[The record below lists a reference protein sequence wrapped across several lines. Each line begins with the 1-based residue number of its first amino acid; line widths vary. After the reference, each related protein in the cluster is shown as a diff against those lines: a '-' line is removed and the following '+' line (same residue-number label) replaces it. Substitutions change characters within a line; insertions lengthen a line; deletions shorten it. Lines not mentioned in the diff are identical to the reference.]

1 MPDIS
6 SDRETAVLDLDNSL
20 SEDGG
25 ADMFSLKNAM
35 HVMSSVKLK
44 DHVRGMVS
52 PSAFLESDRINED
65 AFQKCVNRPAI
76 TMWFATA
83 RDLLDRAVSQVEGT
97 ILLEMR

>member
-1 MPDIS
+1 
-6 SDRETAVLDLDNSL
+6 
-20 SEDGG
+20 
-25 ADMFSLKNAM
+25 MFSLKNAM
-35 HVMSSVKLK
+35 HVICSVKKLK

-52 PSAFLESDRINED
+52 PRAFLESDRINED